1 VFQLK
6 ATNEKYPIR
15 TFFLIAIIF
24 VLTFAFMIRIW
35 ERPYYEFALA
45 EPFYEFRY
53 IGSSLWYTLISMTTV
68 GYGNIVATTPYGRV
82 SVVCAI
88 IVGSFLLSQQ
98 VGLLINLITL
108 KDNEENTI
116 NQIEDHLIALKCVR
130 ATLQYNAARCKRTR
144 SQNETPDNVEP
155 SFNEVQEKKREMFF
169 WVEKYREAKLQNLDA
184 DQIQQRTNK
193 LKGMK

>member
-116 NQIEDHLIALKCVR
+116 N
-130 ATLQYNAARCKRTR
+130 
-144 SQNETPDNVEP
+144 
-155 SFNEVQEKKREMFF
+155 
-169 WVEKYREAKLQNLDA
+169 
-184 DQIQQRTNK
+184 
-193 LKGMK
+193 